1 MRHQVSKDLRAYRFT
16 TTLILQ
22 KNENSESIIPSDN

>member
-1 MRHQVSKDLRAYRFT
+1 MRHQVSKGARTYSFT

-22 KNENSESIIPSDN
+22 ENKNSESIIPSDN